1 MARRLSFILR
11 LLPFLI
17 LDRMSTCDFARMG
30 LDAIYVEFAFFD
42 DWKTEEI
49 FACILGEMTI
59 IKNVSSIGKL
69 RKSLNVFKGKKS
81 LKTPPRTVIVE
92 V

>member
-1 MARRLSFILR
+1 MI
-11 LLPFLI
+11 
-17 LDRMSTCDFARMG
+17 
-30 LDAIYVEFAFFD
+30 E
-42 DWKTEEI
+42 KQEI

-69 RKSLNVFKGKKS
+69 RKSLNVFKGEKS